1 MANYGNELLEDFMKA
16 WIGSTPE
23 TDGEDGF
30 DPADVELKAAWLD
43 FEHAGRYSLKFR
55 NQGFDV
61 SGFGKTS
68 TDEET
73 GKKTCLFW
81 KYVTSPDANYYDAE
95 FETRSRPAYDA
106 ALYLEAF
113 SDSDAFCSLST
124 ATFTFI
130 SSSLSGCSMR
140 NLVIASQALLTA
152 SRRNIS
158 LSEYSQRL
166 MTGIIFWASIDTEPF
181 CFLIAIV
188 YIPLIA
194 SEFGA
199 FLLRKRIL
207 APRPSICKKKLALSP

>member
-1 MANYGNELLEDFMKA
+1 MMSAF
-16 WIGSTPE
+16 S
-23 TDGEDGF
+23 
-30 DPADVELKAAWLD
+30 
-43 FEHAGRYSLKFR
+43 
-55 NQGFDV
+55 
-61 SGFGKTS
+61 SGFSSNCFMNSLAPEKATWLMYFLTS
-68 TDEET
+68 SAVMPMPVSEMV
-73 GKKTCLFW
+73 L
-81 KYVTSPDANYYDAE
+81 V
-95 FETRSRPAYDA
+95 
-106 ALYLEAF
+106 
-113 SDSDAFCSLST
+113 FCSLST

>member
-81 KYVTSPDANYYDAE
+81 KYVTSPDVNYYDAE

-124 ATFTFI
+124 ALEDIFDAVVRHDAKRLF
-130 SSSLSGCSMR
+130 SAAMR
-140 NLVIASQALLTA
+140 I
-152 SRRNIS
+152 
-158 LSEYSQRL
+158 
-166 MTGIIFWASIDTEPF
+166 
-181 CFLIAIV
+181 
-188 YIPLIA
+188 
-194 SEFGA
+194 GA
-199 FLLRKRIL
+199 K
-207 APRPSICKKKLALSP
+207 LSPDGKISVDCADMFGLILSLDVFPAAV